1 MPELDKRKKYA
12 KARTELKSFNSGE
25 GFDKLKTFQES
36 LDRFDKIEKEK
47 KKAKLSQMWKSLNQG
62 QGGPPS
68 NKSVVPPAAPTASK
82 KKIKIKFG

>member
-1 MPELDKRKKYA
+1 
-12 KARTELKSFNSGE
+12 
-25 GFDKLKTFQES
+25 
-36 LDRFDKIEKEK
+36 
-47 KKAKLSQMWKSLNQG
+47 MWKSLNQG